1 MEVKFKKGQS
11 VRITKRNGEIIDGI
25 VRDWDY
31 NICTFVREYNIDYM
45 KKWSGLDC
53 NMCSGG
59 CDKGALIIF
68 SGS

>member
-31 NICTFVREYNIDYM
+31 NICTFVREYWKI
-45 KKWSGLDC
+45 
-53 NMCSGG
+53 
-59 CDKGALIIF
+59 
-68 SGS
+68 

>member
-31 NICTFVREYNIDYM
+31 NNLYVRAGI
-45 KKWSGLDC
+45 
-53 NMCSGG
+53 
-59 CDKGALIIF
+59 
-68 SGS
+68 

>member
-45 KKWSGLDC
+45 K
-53 NMCSGG
+53 NGG
-59 CDKGALIIF
+59 KATQL
-68 SGS
+68 